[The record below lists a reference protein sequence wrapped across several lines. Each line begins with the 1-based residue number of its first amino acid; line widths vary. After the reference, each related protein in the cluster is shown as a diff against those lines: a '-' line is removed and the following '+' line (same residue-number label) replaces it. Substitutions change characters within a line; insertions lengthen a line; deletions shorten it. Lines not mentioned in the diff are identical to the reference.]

1 MADRRAVEFGVVGLG
16 QAGGN
21 LAAKFAELGYSALV
35 VNTSE
40 TDLASLSDLEEAR
53 RLHVTLP
60 DGRPAARDRGEVA
73 RSIQA
78 AGETLRK
85 AVEGQLAS
93 SEAFLLCAG
102 LGGVTGGAVAALVGL
117 LADFGKPVAVLA
129 VLPWKSESHLVK
141 ARALRALNEVLDTDF
156 AALLLLDG
164 QKLFDQYATVSVA
177 SFLTD
182 ADAQVAHL
190 LDELNTLARS
200 PDFKSIRTFDAA
212 SFHQL
217 FFSGGV
223 TLLGK
228 APLAG
233 EISRDSLLGAMRE
246 SLAAGQL
253 FAGPFRLADS
263 LVVGAVVVAPQEA
276 LGTVSAAEF
285 DAFWSSLKEET
296 SGATIHSGIYAG
308 GEESFLFVVA
318 GGLPLPGRATELL
331 EEATEEAARFSTKK
345 EAKKRLRKL
354 DLSALGTKATAS
366 APEPPDT
373 PSKGMAKAEEA
384 SPEPEETVVEEVVEE
399 EEEVLDLEGEWEDD
413 EG

>member
-1 MADRRAVEFGVVGLG
+1 MAGTRAVEFGVVGLG

-21 LAAKFAELGYSALV
+21 LAVRFAELGYPALA

-40 TDLASLSDLEEAR
+40 TDLASLAGLEEAR
-53 RLHVTLP
+53 RLHVALP
-60 DGRPAARDRGEVA
+60 GGRPADTDEQDVSRA
-73 RSIQA
+73 IQA
-78 AGETLRK
+78 AAEAIRK
-85 AVEGQLAS
+85 AAEAELGS
-93 SEAFLLCAG
+93 SEAFLVCSG
-102 LGGVTGGAVAALVGL
+102 LGGVTGGAVSALVELLTGL
-117 LADFGKPVAVLA
+117 GKPVAVLG
-129 VLPWKSESHLVK
+129 VLPWKSESHLAK

-164 QKLFDQYATVSVA
+164 QKLFEQYATVSVA
-177 SFLTD
+177 SFLAE
-182 ADAQVAHL
+182 ADTQVARL

-200 PDFKSIRTFDAA
+200 PDYKSIRTFDA
-212 SFHQL
+212 SRFHQV

-223 TLLGK
+223 TLLAK
-228 APLAG
+228 TPLAG
-233 EISRDSLLGAMRE
+233 EISKDSLLGAVRE
-246 SLAAGQL
+246 ALASGPL
-253 FAGPFRLADS
+253 FAGPFQPADC
-263 LVVGAVVVAPQEA
+263 LTVAAVVVASQEA

-285 DAFWSSLKEET
+285 DGFWSSLKEET
-296 SGATIHSGIYAG
+296 SGAAIHSGIYAG

-354 DLSALGTKATAS
+354 DLSALGAKPA
-366 APEPPDT
+366 APAPPET

-384 SPEPEETVVEEVVEE
+384 TPETEETVVEEEVV
-399 EEEVLDLEGEWEDD
+399 EEEVLDLDAEWEDD